1 MNRRAFIGLV
11 SSAAAVSCASWPL
24 AARAQ
29 PQAKLA
35 RIGYLGLVSASWH
48 APRVAAFRAGLRSLG
63 YVEGKDVAIEFRW
76 AEGQYDRLPA
86 LAAELVRLNVDVIV
100 THAAPGA
107 FAAKRATSTIPIV
120 ITAIAD
126 LLALGLVES
135 LAHPGG
141 NLTGLSFFNAE
152 LTGKRLELLK
162 ELVPSLAKAAV
173 LLNANNPAGKQLMLD
188 VLEPTAKALQVELL
202 PAEVRGPGDLERVF
216 AAMADQQI
224 GAAVLHEDPMLN
236 ANSKAIVDIVARHR
250 LPTCGF
256 PEFVAAGGLMAYGIS
271 FPEMD
276 RRAAVFVDKILKGAK
291 PADLP
296 VERAT
301 KFTTIVNLK
310 IARAMGIDMPTSI
323 LLRAD
328 EVIE

>member
-1 MNRRAFIGLV
+1 VNKREFIALIGG
-11 SSAAAVSCASWPL
+11 AATWPL

-29 PQAKLA
+29 QPKVA

-48 APRVAAFRAGLRSLG
+48 APRANAFRAGLRDLG
-63 YVEGKDVAIEFRW
+63 YVEGKDIVIEFRW

-100 THAAPGA
+100 THTVPGA
-107 FAAKRATSTIPIV
+107 IAAKQATSTIPIV
-120 ITAIAD
+120 ITAASD
-126 LLALGLVES
+126 LLAFGLVES
-135 LAHPGG
+135 LARPGG

-152 LTGKRLELLK
+152 LTAKRLELLK
-162 ELVPSLAKAAV
+162 ELAPSLAKAAV
-173 LLNANNPAGKQLMLD
+173 LLNPNNRSGNELILRA
-188 VLEPTAKALQVELL
+188 LEPTAKALKVELL
-202 PAEVRGPGDLERVF
+202 TFEARGPGDFEGVF
-216 AAMADQQI
+216 AAMVSQRI

-236 ANSKAIVDIVARHR
+236 ANSKAIVDIIAKHH

-256 PEFVAAGGLMAYGIS
+256 PEFVSAGGLMAYGINL
-271 FPEMD
+271 PEMD

-291 PADLP
+291 PANLP

-301 KFTTIVNLK
+301 KFTTIVNLRT
-310 IARAMGIDMPTSI
+310 ARAMGIDMPTSI

>member
-1 MNRRAFIGLV
+1 MRRRDFITIFG
-11 SSAAAVSCASWPL
+11 SAAAWPL

-29 PQAKLA
+29 QAAKVA

-48 APRVAAFRAGLRSLG
+48 APRANAFRAGLRDLG
-63 YVEGKDVAIEFRW
+63 YVEGKDIVIEFRW

-100 THAAPGA
+100 THTVTGA
-107 FAAKRATSTIPIV
+107 IAAKQATSTIPIV
-120 ITAIAD
+120 ITAASD
-126 LLALGLVES
+126 LLAFGLVES
-135 LAHPGG
+135 LARPGG

-152 LTGKRLELLK
+152 LTAKRLELLK
-162 ELVPSLAKAAV
+162 ELAPSLAKAAV
-173 LLNANNPAGKQLMLD
+173 LLNRNNPSGNELILRA
-188 VLEPTAKALQVELL
+188 LEPTAKTLKVELL
-202 PAEVRGPGDLERVF
+202 TFEARGPGDFEGVF
-216 AAMADQQI
+216 AAMVSQRI

-236 ANSKAIVDIVARHR
+236 ANSKAIVDIIAKHH
-250 LPTCGF
+250 LPACGF
-256 PEFVAAGGLMAYGIS
+256 PEFVAAGGLMAYGINL
-271 FPEMD
+271 PEMD

-291 PADLP
+291 PANLP

-301 KFTTIVNLK
+301 KFTTIVNLRT
-310 IARAMGIDMPTSI
+310 ARAMGIDMPTSI

>member
-1 MNRRAFIGLV
+1 MNRRAFIAALGG
-11 SSAAAVSCASWPL
+11 AAATSASRPL
-24 AARAQ
+24 TARAQ
-29 PQAKLA
+29 PQSRLA
-35 RIGYLGLVSASWH
+35 RVGYLGLVSASWH
-48 APRVAAFRAGLRSLG
+48 APRVAAFRDGLRNLG
-63 YVEGKDVAIEFRW
+63 YIEGKNIAIEFRW

-86 LAAELVRLNVDVIV
+86 LAAELVQLNVDVIV

-135 LAHPGG
+135 LARPGG

-162 ELVPSLAKAAV
+162 ELVPSLAKASV
-173 LLNANNPAGKQLMLD
+173 LLNAGNPAGKRLMLD
-188 VLEPTAKALQVELL
+188 VLAPTAKALQVELR
-202 PAEVRGPGDLERVF
+202 PFEVRGPGDFERAF
-216 AAMADQQI
+216 AAMAGEQI
-224 GAAVLHEDPMLN
+224 GAAVLHEDPVLN

-256 PEFVAAGGLMAYGIS
+256 PEFTAAGGLLAYGII

-276 RRAAVFVDKILKGAK
+276 RRAAVFVDKILKGAN
-291 PADLP
+291 PAELP

-310 IARAMGIDMPTSI
+310 TARAMGIDIPTSI

>member
-1 MNRRAFIGLV
+1 MKRREFITLLGG
-11 SSAAAVSCASWPL
+11 AAAFCGSWPP
-24 AARAQ
+24 AARA
-29 PQAKLA
+29 QAKLA